1 MATWYLMNNTRVGTV
16 RRYAGTLIDD
26 DQVDI
31 TLIQANGGQLE
42 PSTRTGLAA
51 ASVIAIAHVRK
62 GDHKAAESIMNAA
75 LDSTQSGFS
84 VNSTAPTNLSYQTS
98 DNYPALSA
106 PGTNYVAQYAAGAAL
121 DDAVGP
127 FVSPTYP
134 FRTAQIVLGAGGAI
148 AVVYTIDGID
158 AFGNV
163 VTEDITATGVGTY
176 QGEIA
181 YSEITRLRSDIDPAD
196 TTDLQVGDGF
206 ALSNPI
212 DGVLGVDHLALD
224 EILELPVSVDPTS
237 GTVVPLTP
245 PNGVLNFHIHYDSY
259 VPIPVHTHGI
269 TF

>member
-1 MATWYLMNNTRVGTV
+1 MATWYLMNNVHVGTV

-26 DQVDI
+26 AQIDI
-31 TLIQANGGQLE
+31 TQIQAVGGKLE

-51 ASVIAIAHVRK
+51 ASVIALAYVRK
-62 GDHKAAESIMNAA
+62 GNHKLAESVMNAA
-75 LDSTQSGFS
+75 LDNTQSGFT
-84 VNSTAPTNLSYQTS
+84 VDSTSPSDLSYQTADS
-98 DNYPALSA
+98 YPALSA
-106 PGTNYVAQYAAGAAL
+106 AGTNYVAQYAAGAAL

-134 FRTAQIVLGAGGAI
+134 FRTAQIVLGVGGA
-148 AVVYTIDGID
+148 VSVDFTIDGID

-163 VTEDITATGVGTY
+163 VSEVINAAGAGTY

-181 YSEITRLRSDIDPAD
+181 YSEITRFRSDIDPSG

-212 DGVLGVDHLALD
+212 DGALGVNHLAAD
-224 EILELPVSVDPTS
+224 EILEVPVSVDPDS

-245 PNGVLNFHIHYDSY
+245 PDGSVNFHIHYDSY
-259 VPIPVHTHGI
+259 IAIPVHTHTI